1 MKCPICNEKLEQET
15 YYSEIYEDT
24 SYYNY
29 CPNCGYDDYP
39 DEYEDC
45 DEYDELAWKDGSEI
59 SCKDISDS
67 ECTGHCMS
75 CSYRTL

>member
-1 MKCPICNEKLEQET
+1 MKCPICNGDLEQET

-39 DEYEDC
+39 DEYEDEYESETTCKNLPVNEC
-45 DEYDELAWKDGSEI
+45 D
-59 SCKDISDS
+59 SDCANCDM
-67 ECTGHCMS
+67 ECRYIPFS
-75 CSYRTL
+75 